1 MQEEEIIIIGAGPC
15 GLATGIALQKKGY
28 NPLLIEKANIVHSI
42 YSYPSHQTFFSSSEK
57 LEIGDIP
64 FSSIERKPK
73 RHEALVYYRQVAKR
87 RQLRIHS
94 YEKVQKVHKSA
105 DGFNVLTLSKNGKEK
120 VYHCNY
126 IVAATGYYDNP
137 NIMEIEGEELPHV
150 FHYFKEAHPF
160 FQKKVTVIGG
170 KNSAVDAALALEQ
183 AGAEV
188 TVLYRGKAFSDAVK
202 PWILPDFYSLV
213 RQKKVDMVYEAD
225 VKKITPTSV
234 YYVKKGKEH
243 CVESEFVFAMT
254 GYHPDHSFLH
264 SMGVKTNSDSGRPI
278 FNKDTMESNVQGL
291 YIAGVLAAGNDANEI
306 FIENGRF
313 HGEYIANSIENKINN
328 E

>member
-1 MQEEEIIIIGAGPC
+1 MLEEEIIIIGAGPC
-15 GLATGIALQKKGY
+15 GLAAGIALQEKGY
-28 NPLLIEKANIVHSI
+28 NPLLIEKANVVHSI
-42 YSYPSHQTFFSSSEK
+42 YNYPSHQTFFSSSDK
-57 LEIGDIP
+57 LEIGNIP
-64 FSSIERKPK
+64 FSTIERKPK

-94 YEKVQKVHKSA
+94 YEKVEKVNKTA
-105 DGFNVLTLSKNGKEK
+105 DGFDVFTMGKNGKEK
-120 VYHCNY
+120 AYRCNY
-126 IVAATGYYDNP
+126 VVAATGYYDNP
-137 NIMEIEGEELPHV
+137 NVMNIEGEELPHV

-188 TVLYRGKAFSDAVK
+188 TVLYRGEKFSDAVK

-213 RQKKVDMVYEAD
+213 RHQKVAMVYEAD
-225 VKKITPTSV
+225 VKKITTSSV
-234 YYVKKGKEH
+234 YYEKEGNEH
-243 CVESEFVFAMT
+243 QVESEFVFAMT

-264 SMGVKTNSDSGRPI
+264 SMGVKTDAETGRPE
-278 FNKDTMESNVQGL
+278 FNENTMESNVQGL

-313 HGEYIANSIENKINN
+313 HGEYIANSIEKQIN
-328 E
+328 EE